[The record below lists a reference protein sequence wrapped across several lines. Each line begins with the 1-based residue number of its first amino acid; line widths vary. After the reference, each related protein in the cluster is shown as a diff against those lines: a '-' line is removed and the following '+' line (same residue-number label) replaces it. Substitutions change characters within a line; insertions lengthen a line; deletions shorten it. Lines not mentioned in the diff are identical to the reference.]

1 MISVFRAIRHLVVGV
16 TAALAIFTPLWFAAA
31 GLGTRFDFWSYR
43 FGLGVMTFEW
53 GPRFLFAALGAG
65 ALSLVL
71 LIVFRFV
78 FGKANAPGAGGWV
91 AAVLAIAVGAG
102 GLGYAASVREY
113 ASTIPPI
120 HDITTDTQNP
130 PQFSAALIDRRGP
143 DANSI
148 DYASKI
154 DPRSERPLPEVQ
166 AEAYPQIQP
175 MTFAVEPELVY
186 EAALNTARDLGWKI
200 GTDSPEA
207 GLFEATDTTF
217 WFGFKDDVVVRVTA
231 LEDGGSRADARSV
244 SRVGVSDLGA
254 NAARLEQF
262 ETRLRSSLGEGA

>member
-91 AAVLAIAVGAG
+91 AAVLAIVSRTVAV
-102 GLGYAASVREY
+102 LAATLS
-113 ASTIPPI
+113 
-120 HDITTDTQNP
+120 NP
-130 PQFSAALIDRRGP
+130 PGERMLTIGFGTPDMMGLTTGAAFLAMGLVMR
-143 DANSI
+143 
-148 DYASKI
+148 
-154 DPRSERPLPEVQ
+154 
-166 AEAYPQIQP
+166 EAVRL
-175 MTFAVEPELVY
+175 ADD
-186 EAALNTARDLGWKI
+186 N
-200 GTDSPEA
+200 A
-207 GLFEATDTTF
+207 GF
-217 WFGFKDDVVVRVTA
+217 V
-231 LEDGGSRADARSV
+231 
-244 SRVGVSDLGA
+244 
-254 NAARLEQF
+254 
-262 ETRLRSSLGEGA
+262 